1 MRQKF
6 AEYNQKYFGGQL
18 PIPTFNVQN
27 LNGMW
32 GLYDLNGN
40 FDKRSRK
47 ITKTYDN
54 GKLIL
59 TNAYSR
65 NEKDVISTLLHEMCH
80 EYVNLVMGLY
90 PVDKHGRE
98 FMTAAQ
104 NLIADGWN
112 MEAETVETDTDV
124 YGGKNENVEESFLC
138 IITKPQGTDYK
149 YWACKATKQNMQQV
163 KSTAMRIQG
172 VQSVKFYVLQN
183 NEILMHVQSNPQ
195 TLFGWGGMTVEEMLN
210 NVAKYVGVD
219 ISVISQGW
227 RQIA

>member
-1 MRQKF
+1 MIPTIPWMRQKF

-47 ITKTYDN
+47 ITRTYDN

-138 IITKPQGTDYK
+138 IIT
-149 YWACKATKQNMQQV
+149 
-163 KSTAMRIQG
+163 TAMRIKG

-227 RQIA
+227 KQIA